1 MEFDLRLDR
10 VLEDVLVQDCGIGKL
25 NHPYIVTR
33 ERSPLEHNLVLLLR
47 RLVESSHHEMQI
59 DSQSV
64 HDNDFLRRSSN
75 NGGALLRAL
84 RGHVLVGSQG
94 RVLEL
99 CKVASDGDR
108 SPCLQISSEVFRDG
122 FGLES

>member
-47 RLVESSHHEMQI
+47 RLVESSHHEVQI

-64 HDNDFLRRSSN
+64 HDDDFLRGSSN

-84 RGHVLVGSQG
+84 CCHILVRSQ
-94 RVLEL
+94 RRILEL
-99 CKVASDGDR
+99 CEVASDADR
-108 SPCLQISSEVFRDG
+108 SPCLKVSSEVF
-122 FGLES
+122 